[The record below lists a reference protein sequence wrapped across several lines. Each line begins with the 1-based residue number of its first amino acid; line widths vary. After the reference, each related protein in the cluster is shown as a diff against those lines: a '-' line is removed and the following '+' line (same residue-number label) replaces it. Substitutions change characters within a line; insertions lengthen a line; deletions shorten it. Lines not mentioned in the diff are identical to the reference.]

1 VNSKQARE
9 RIADGAHLNAFIAL
23 SSEDGDGPVVAVKDI
38 VDVKGMNTTGGGII
52 LPATPAVA
60 DAPLIAR
67 IRAAGGMVIG
77 KTNLH
82 EWTFGVTGDNPH
94 YGPALNPRDPTRLAG
109 GSSGGSAIAVAMGMC
124 DWAVGSDTGGSIRI
138 PASLCGVVGYKP
150 TVGTVEMT
158 GVVPASPTLDS
169 VGSLARD
176 VAGAARGVEMMT
188 GRNDLVPVDPTA
200 GRMLRLA
207 VPEGWVEGLDAETE
221 RSWGRFA
228 NDLPRIPFPSRADMG
243 RANMKISL
251 AEGGAFHRAWIAASP
266 QLYGADVLERLR
278 MGIEIPAWE
287 YIEALADRSRMIEAV
302 AEAMRGWDA
311 IVLPATAIVAPERA
325 AVKMDSVRDALTR
338 FTRPFATTGQPV
350 VTIPLPVDGLPV
362 GIQVVGR
369 SGEDAD
375 LLRTA
380 RAVELGLS
388 R

>member
-1 VNSKQARE
+1 MNSTQARE
-9 RIADGAHLNAFIAL
+9 RIAAGAELNAFISL
-23 SSEDGDGPVVAVKDI
+23 SSEDGAGPIVAVKDI
-38 VDVKGMNTTGGGII
+38 VDVKGMITTGGGII
-52 LPATPAVA
+52 LPPTPAGA
-60 DAPLIAR
+60 DAPLVAR
-67 IRAAGGMVIG
+67 IRAAGGLVIG

-94 YGPALNPRDPTRLAG
+94 YGPALNPHDPARLAG
-109 GSSGGSAIAVAMGMC
+109 GSSGGSAIAVATGMC

-158 GVVPASPTLDS
+158 GVLPASPTLDS
-169 VGSLARD
+169 IGSLARD
-176 VAGAARGVEMMT
+176 VMDAARGVEMMT
-188 GRNDLVPVDPTA
+188 ARKDLVPVDTA
-200 GRMLRLA
+200 GSTSLRLA
-207 VPEGWVEGLDAETE
+207 VPDGWVEGLDDETAIAWE
-221 RSWGRFA
+221 KFA
-228 NDLPRIPFPSRADMG
+228 SALPRIPFPNRTDMG

-251 AEGGAFHRAWIAASP
+251 AEGGAFHRAWIEASP

-278 MGIEIPAWE
+278 IGIEIPAWE
-287 YIEALADRSRMIEAV
+287 YLDALADRSRMIKAV

-325 AVKMDSVRDALTR
+325 SVKVDSVRDALTR

-369 SGEDAD
+369 LGEDTD
-375 LLRTA
+375 LLRVA

-388 R
+388 H